1 VVDVID
7 DSDSGKDEADGDIA
21 AQDDVSEWEGDDS
34 DSDNN
39 SDPDTNSDSDKNSE
53 SKVISEQREAY
64 RRGVR
69 HMTRLIKAKG
79 PITKRTIET
88 QRPFSRSPTRRRT
101 AVWNQARE
109 EGLNASWELSLEKAA
124 IERHSTRVNGL
135 LAAWKMSLQLF
146 GVDPLTLISMYQH
159 MDFD

>member
-34 DSDNN
+34 DSDN
-39 SDPDTNSDSDKNSE
+39 NSDSDKNSE

-109 EGLNASWELSLEKAA
+109 EGLNASWELSL
-124 IERHSTRVNGL
+124 
-135 LAAWKMSLQLF
+135 
-146 GVDPLTLISMYQH
+146 
-159 MDFD
+159 